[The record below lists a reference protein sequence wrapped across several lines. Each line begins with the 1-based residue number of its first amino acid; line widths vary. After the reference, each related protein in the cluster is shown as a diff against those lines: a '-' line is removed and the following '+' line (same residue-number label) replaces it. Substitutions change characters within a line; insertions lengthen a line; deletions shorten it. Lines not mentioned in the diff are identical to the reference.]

1 VICRPFEI
9 VVVPFPFTDKSAVKK
24 RPALVLST
32 EDFNRQGHSVL
43 AMITT
48 KSHAPWPGDC
58 PIEDLQNAGLDLPCI
73 IRPKLF
79 TLDNRVILRKMG
91 ALSVKDTE
99 RARDL
104 LRSVLAFG

>member
-1 VICRPFEI
+1 MICRPFEI

-32 EDFNRQGHSVL
+32 EEFNRQGHAVL

-58 PIEDLQNAGLDLPCI
+58 PIEDFQEAGLSLPCI

-79 TLDNRVILRKMG
+79 TLDNRLILRRMG
-91 ALSVKDTE
+91 ALGAKDAE
-99 RARDL
+99 RAREL
-104 LRSVLAFG
+104 LRSVLAFD

>member
-1 VICRPFEI
+1 MICRPFDI

-32 EDFNRQGHSVL
+32 EEFNRQGHSVL

-48 KSHAPWPGDC
+48 KNHAPWPGDC
-58 PIEDLQNAGLDLPCI
+58 PIKDFQEAGLALLCI

-79 TLDNRVILRKMG
+79 TLDNRLILRKTG
-91 ALSVKDTE
+91 ALGSKDAG
-99 RARDL
+99 RAREL

>member
-32 EDFNRQGHSVL
+32 EEFNRQGHAVL

-48 KSHAPWPGDC
+48 KNHAPWPGDC
-58 PIEDLQNAGLDLPCI
+58 PIENFQEAGLGLPCI

-79 TLDNRVILRKMG
+79 SLDNRLILRKMG
-91 ALSVKDTE
+91 ALGAKDAE
-99 RARDL
+99 RAREL
-104 LRSVLAFG
+104 LRSMLAFD